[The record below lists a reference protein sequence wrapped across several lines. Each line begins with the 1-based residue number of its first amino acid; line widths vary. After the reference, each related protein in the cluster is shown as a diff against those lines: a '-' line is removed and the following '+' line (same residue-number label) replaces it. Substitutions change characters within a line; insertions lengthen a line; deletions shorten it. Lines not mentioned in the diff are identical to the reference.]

1 MGYLIKKAIIQTH
14 GLLFSNSW
22 SLQLGLSQEAVMSRR
37 VSIVLFCMLIILFTG
52 PVLAV
57 RGAGL
62 SQTAAK
68 PEEIKVGIYLIRA
81 GSLDITTGA
90 IDVDFYIEFR
100 CPTTCGDKAEFEI
113 INGIT
118 KSKPVLLPDP
128 TNPNA
133 DKEPTYRVAA
143 TVFQD
148 VNLKKYP
155 FDSHDVKIIIESSNY
170 DDTVVKYIV
179 NEETTAIDPKVFI
192 LGWDFDTKPP
202 KATASIVDQLYIPWD
217 SHYTRYVFTTHIS
230 KPPLAGWLKGLLPA
244 IIIVLGSL
252 FSLFI
257 TSKNVG
263 NRVAIITSALVAS
276 VLYHMNFT
284 SRVPPIGYLTY
295 ADTFMIINY
304 FVLLIS
310 LSMTIWIIRS
320 DIPDKQPLIARMNR
334 IELIVVPILWLVLH
348 SLNYLWILR

>member
-1 MGYLIKKAIIQTH
+1 
-14 GLLFSNSW
+14 
-22 SLQLGLSQEAVMSRR
+22 MSRR
-37 VSIVLFCMLIILFTG
+37 IILVLFCTLF
-52 PVLAV
+52 VLLAQPTHQV
-57 RGAGL
+57 QA
-62 SQTAAK
+62 QIQ
-68 PEEIKVGIYLIRA
+68 PETIKVGIYLIRA

-90 IDVDFYIEFR
+90 IDVDFYIEFD
-100 CPTTCGDKAEFEI
+100 CPTACGDKADFEI

-133 DKEPTYRVAA
+133 DKEPAYRVAA
-143 TVFQD
+143 TVFQE
-148 VNLKKYP
+148 VNLRKYP
-155 FDSHDVKIIIESSNY
+155 FDSHDVKIVIESSNY
-170 DDTVVKYIV
+170 DDSTVKYVV

-192 LGWDFDTKPP
+192 LGWDFGAKPP
-202 KATASIVDQLYIPWD
+202 RATATIVDQLYTPWD
-217 SHYTRYVFTTHIS
+217 SNYTRYVFSTHIS

-257 TSKNVG
+257 TSKNIG
-263 NRVAIITSALVAS
+263 NRVAIITSALIAS

-310 LSMTIWIIRS
+310 LSITIWIIRVDS
-320 DIPDKQPLIARMNR
+320 APDKPAPAALEKKPASRKKDVPVPAPLPAAPSKQELIARVNKL
-334 IELIVVPILWLVLH
+334 ELTYVPVLWLVLQI
-348 SLNYLWILR
+348 LNYVLVMTAK